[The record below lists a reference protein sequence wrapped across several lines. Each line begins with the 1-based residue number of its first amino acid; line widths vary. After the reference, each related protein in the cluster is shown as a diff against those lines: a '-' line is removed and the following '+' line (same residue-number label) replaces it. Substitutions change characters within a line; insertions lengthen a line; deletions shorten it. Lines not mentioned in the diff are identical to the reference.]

1 MLMIWAILIVLV
13 LMLAT
18 SLAIRHG
25 FYHNSLMRVFFVLVL
40 CGLLPL
46 LLQVVV
52 AQAIVVMKTA
62 VVVVV
67 VEVEG
72 VSAEFSAGPSEA
84 QTDSKKSTSGRWASE
99 ELSQRGAPPIST
111 TSLPRP

>member
-1 MLMIWAILIVLV
+1 MAAVVFPPEFSSSSSAAVSTLAVTLLLLLSLLV
-13 LMLAT
+13 L
-18 SLAIRHG
+18 
-25 FYHNSLMRVFFVLVL
+25 
-40 CGLLPL
+40 
-46 LLQVVV
+46 LQLVV

-62 VVVVV
+62 VVV

>member
-52 AQAIVVMKTA
+52 AWPLGEAAGWIAASA
-62 VVVVV
+62 VSPKDPV
-67 VEVEG
+67 
-72 VSAEFSAGPSEA
+72 
-84 QTDSKKSTSGRWASE
+84 
-99 ELSQRGAPPIST
+99 
-111 TSLPRP
+111 